1 MSRSIMQR
9 KDGTCYLCKKLYMG
23 DWIQPTHEHHIMF
36 GSADR
41 KLSEHYGLKVY
52 LCLGHHEMSK
62 EAVHEDKEM
71 NLILRRDAE
80 RAFIK
85 KYSFEKWMEVF
96 GKNYLDEYT
105 PERKR
110 KS

>member
-1 MSRSIMQR
+1 
-9 KDGTCYLCKKLYMG
+9 MG
-23 DWIQPTHEHHIMF
+23 PATYARNF
-36 GSADR
+36 
-41 KLSEHYGLKVY
+41 
-52 LCLGHHEMSK
+52 
-62 EAVHEDKEM
+62 DKEM